1 MDKKQ
6 LRKAVK
12 AQVALLS
19 KEQRAAESRVVF
31 HRIENSAIFKQS
43 SNVML
48 FASLP
53 DELPTHRVIERWAR
67 AKNVFLPRVK
77 GDNLEIIKFEPG
89 SLQQGSFDILEPV
102 GDDIVDPSV
111 LDLVIVPGVAFDR
124 QGNRLGRGKG
134 FYDRFL
140 ARTHAVTIAV
150 CFDCQLVDYIPTE
163 PHDLPAQHLVTKS
176 FTTLP

>member
-1 MDKKQ
+1 MDKIQ

-19 KEQRAAESRVVF
+19 KEQRATESRVVF
-31 HRIENSAIFKQS
+31 RRIENSDIFKQS

-77 GDNLEIIKFEPG
+77 GDDLEIIKFEPG
-89 SLQQGSFDILEPV
+89 SLKQGSFDILEPV

-124 QGNRLGRGKG
+124 HGNRLGRGKG

-140 ARTHAVTIAV
+140 ARTQAVTIAV
-150 CFDCQLVDYIPTE
+150 CFDCQLVDYMPTE

-176 FTTLP
+176 FTTLT

>member
-19 KEQRAAESRVVF
+19 KEQRATESRVVF
-31 HRIENSAIFKQS
+31 RRIENSDIFKQS

-77 GDNLEIIKFEPG
+77 GDDLEIIKFEPG
-89 SLQQGSFDILEPV
+89 SLKQGSFDIMEPV
-102 GDDIVDPSV
+102 GDDIVNPSV

-124 QGNRLGRGKG
+124 HGNRLGRGKG